1 MGVEQYAGNDLVGLF
16 HQSVKRIPK
25 KVKRTW
31 CMPKN
36 RAMARIIPVY
46 HGSIVRVINIK
57 NKNTVGRIKIRNL
70 EFL

>member
-1 MGVEQYAGNDLVGLF
+1 
-16 HQSVKRIPK
+16 
-25 KVKRTW
+25 
-31 CMPKN
+31 MPKN